1 MGCEKFKKLCF
12 CATYAALEAVIL
24 IAKSKFLLLRLRLF
38 QVMLQSARHAVAPR
52 LLADVAILAA
62 NGFLYGLHG
71 VVRRDDATGEIA
83 TEHRQI
89 VEVIARREDV
99 VPGDAKLTGDFGQG
113 RPLV

>member
-1 MGCEKFKKLCF
+1 MGCEKFKKLFF
-12 CATYAALEAVIL
+12 CAADAALEAVIL
-24 IAKSKFLLLRLRLF
+24 IGKSKFLLLRLRLF

-62 NGFLYGLHG
+62 NGFLYGLDG

-99 VPGDAKLTGDFGQG
+99 VPGNAKLPGNF
-113 RPLV
+113 